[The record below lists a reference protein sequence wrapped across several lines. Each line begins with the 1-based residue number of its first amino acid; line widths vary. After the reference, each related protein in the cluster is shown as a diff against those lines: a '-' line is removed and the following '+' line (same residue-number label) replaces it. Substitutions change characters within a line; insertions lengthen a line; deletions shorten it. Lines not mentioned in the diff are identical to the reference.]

1 MIKYVLDQRK
11 LERTNQTSSST
22 RSLLLFFDSNG
33 IVFFFVPPGRA
44 VNRDFFF
51 FYTRVLERLRK
62 NNETRQ
68 ITHFTQTLERFTVTT
83 PAVIRPS
90 SSTSFRP
97 EKNGFCN
104 RPDLGKC
111 NDLSFLFHT
120 RKYSSDFG
128 VPQKSIKGA

>member
-1 MIKYVLDQRK
+1 MSLTKESSNERIKHQVRHAHYCYFLTV
-11 LERTNQTSSST
+11 T
-22 RSLLLFFDSNG
+22 RS
-33 IVFFFVPPGRA
+33 FFFCTSRTSCQPR
-44 VNRDFFF
+44 FFF